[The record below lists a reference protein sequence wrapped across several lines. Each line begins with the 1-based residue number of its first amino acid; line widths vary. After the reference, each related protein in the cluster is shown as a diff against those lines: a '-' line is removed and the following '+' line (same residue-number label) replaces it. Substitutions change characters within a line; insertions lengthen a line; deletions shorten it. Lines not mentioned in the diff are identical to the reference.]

1 MAKVMRDER
10 TARTLRRSVEPDS
23 DVPLPKTGGF
33 ANGSEQRAMF
43 RIQVVL
49 LGVVLLEDREEPIW
63 VISRVGLAE
72 ILLNKRSLGS
82 LYKCLVHIEHATESS
97 AVRRSDRHT

>member
-1 MAKVMRDER
+1 M
-10 TARTLRRSVEPDS
+10 
-23 DVPLPKTGGF
+23 
-33 ANGSEQRAMF
+33 
-43 RIQVVL
+43 VL

-97 AVRRSDRHT
+97 VVR